1 MQNFVTERSLWQ
13 QDITFKER
21 GAAGGKAATL
31 IGITAWLYYRKI
43 WAVPALIPLGIWL
56 YREFLKEEKKK
67 KEQEFQKQFREMI
80 QSLSAALNTGYS
92 VENAFYETQKELKIL
107 YPPEA
112 RISKELL
119 VITRKLRIHIPVEQ
133 VLEEFAEQVLS
144 EDVKS
149 FVTVFVTAKKSGGD
163 MIGIIRNTANQ
174 IGDKIEV
181 KREIDT
187 MLAAKKYEFQI
198 MSVVPYGIIGYMSL
212 SFPEFMNELYGNMAG
227 IGVMTLCLGIY
238 AGAYYLG
245 IRIVRVTCVLF
256 ISGILLT
263 GADAVRSVKQ
273 LQPAI
278 ERNDYGKGSKTE
290 VLDVKVGDTKKKIR
304 TDIEVSERRYTTEE
318 IQELFGRIIRR
329 MDRLILNE
337 NQTPDHVETDLNLI
351 TEIPGEPV
359 TVSWELDRYDVMN
372 VKGEIQEK
380 NIAEKGTLVKLN
392 AVLTYTENEKEQAA
406 YQCVVCV
413 YPKKLSGEE
422 KIKKTVTENM
432 KKADEKQRE
441 QETMILPERLGKN
454 EIRYYHPFNNRGMIV
469 LTMSIMIGIL
479 LCALQKQNEKKEL
492 EDRKKQMFKDYPDI
506 INKLTLYLGAGM
518 TVKRAW
524 RKVTEGYA
532 REKEEGKKRYAYE
545 EMIQTCHEMDSGVTE
560 SESYENFGRRC
571 DVQVYIRLGA
581 LLSQNLRK
589 GTKGL
594 TELLKLESIQA
605 FEERKAQAKRLGE
618 EAGTKL
624 LLPMFLMLAVV
635 LVIVIVPAFLTL
647 QI

>member
-1 MQNFVTERSLWQ
+1 MKKKEKSGWKEKLAETGKKLQNFVTARSLWQ

-21 GAAGGKAATL
+21 GAAGGKAAAL

-227 IGVMTLCLGIY
+227 IGGDDIMSWNLRRRLLSGNKDIENR
-238 AGAYYLG
+238 
-245 IRIVRVTCVLF
+245 RIVRVTCVLF

-263 GADAVRSVKQ
+263 GADAVRSVKSSYNRP
-273 LQPAI
+273 L
-278 ERNDYGKGSKTE
+278 
-290 VLDVKVGDTKKKIR
+290 
-304 TDIEVSERRYTTEE
+304 
-318 IQELFGRIIRR
+318 
-329 MDRLILNE
+329 
-337 NQTPDHVETDLNLI
+337 
-351 TEIPGEPV
+351 
-359 TVSWELDRYDVMN
+359 
-372 VKGEIQEK
+372 
-380 NIAEKGTLVKLN
+380 
-392 AVLTYTENEKEQAA
+392 
-406 YQCVVCV
+406 
-413 YPKKLSGEE
+413 
-422 KIKKTVTENM
+422 
-432 KKADEKQRE
+432 
-441 QETMILPERLGKN
+441 
-454 EIRYYHPFNNRGMIV
+454 RGMI
-469 LTMSIMIGIL
+469 T
-479 LCALQKQNEKKEL
+479 EKGQR
-492 EDRKKQMFKDYPDI
+492 RK
-506 INKLTLYLGAGM
+506 
-518 TVKRAW
+518 
-524 RKVTEGYA
+524 
-532 REKEEGKKRYAYE
+532 
-545 EMIQTCHEMDSGVTE
+545 S
-560 SESYENFGRRC
+560 
-571 DVQVYIRLGA
+571 
-581 LLSQNLRK
+581 
-589 GTKGL
+589 
-594 TELLKLESIQA
+594 
-605 FEERKAQAKRLGE
+605 
-618 EAGTKL
+618 
-624 LLPMFLMLAVV
+624 
-635 LVIVIVPAFLTL
+635 
-647 QI
+647 